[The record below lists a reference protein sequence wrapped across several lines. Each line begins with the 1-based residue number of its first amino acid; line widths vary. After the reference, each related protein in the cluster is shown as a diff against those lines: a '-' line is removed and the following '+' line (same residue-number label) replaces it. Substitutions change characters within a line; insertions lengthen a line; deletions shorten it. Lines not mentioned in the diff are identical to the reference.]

1 MAADRAH
8 EVGNE
13 STRKLAR
20 ALIEARRS
28 GRAPSAEWWADA
40 LPDACAAY
48 AVQDA
53 VAAELGWFAQ
63 AHAVRAW
70 KSGGPSRTAVLTHAA
85 LPAFGVRASPADFS
99 DLAFHA
105 PGIEA
110 EIALRLGVDVT
121 PARAAESSHD
131 DAASV
136 VDAMTVSIEIVDSRW
151 LEGSKAPALL
161 RLADLQSH
169 GGLALGHW
177 IGFSR
182 RDWLA
187 QRVVVRIGANEREF
201 TGTHALGD
209 PAWLLPTWLRHA
221 TREGAS
227 VAAGTIV
234 TTGTWCGVLEAQ
246 RGDVVVASFDGI
258 GAVEVRV

>member
-1 MAADRAH
+1 MAIDR
-8 EVGNE
+8 
-13 STRKLAR
+13 TRELAQ

-28 GRAPSAEWWADA
+28 GRALSAQAWADA
-40 LPDACAAY
+40 LTDASAAY
-48 AVQDA
+48 VVQDA
-53 VAAELGWFAQ
+53 VAAELGWFAASPA
-63 AHAVRAW
+63 AHAW

-85 LPAFGVRASPADFS
+85 LPPLGVRRSPADFA
-99 DLAFHA
+99 DMAFHA
-105 PGIEA
+105 RGIEA
-110 EIALRLGVDVT
+110 EIALRLAVDVT
-121 PARAAESSHD
+121 PQRAAGLTHD

-169 GGLALGHW
+169 GALALGEW
-177 IGFSR
+177 VGFSP
-182 RDWLA
+182 RDWSA
-187 QRVVVRIGANEREF
+187 QRVAVRIGPNEREF
-201 TGTHALGD
+201 TGTHALAD
-209 PAWLLPTWLRHA
+209 PTWLLPTWLRHA
-221 TREGAS
+221 TRDGAS

-234 TTGTWCGVLEAQ
+234 TTGTWCGVLDAK